1 MDLYRLSGS
10 SETEFLPLNLPHV
23 FSSCVSL
30 IEWPVRL
37 PAPLVPHDRRLDV
50 TFIIATTN
58 NETPSLMNDEESAT
72 RIVYIESDDALWSL
86 KIEQLRSEGLL
97 DDLLVHETFHPDS
110 TTQHR

>member
-37 PAPLVPHDRRLDV
+37 PATLVPHDRRLDV
-50 TFIIATTN
+50 TLTIISTD
-58 NETPSLMNDEESAT
+58 ETPSNCGDGDDDDESAT
-72 RIVYIESDDALWSL
+72 RIVCLDSNDSLWSSKL
-86 KIEQLRSEGLL
+86 EELRSAGLL
-97 DDLLVHETFHPDS
+97 DDLLVEEL
-110 TTQHR
+110 